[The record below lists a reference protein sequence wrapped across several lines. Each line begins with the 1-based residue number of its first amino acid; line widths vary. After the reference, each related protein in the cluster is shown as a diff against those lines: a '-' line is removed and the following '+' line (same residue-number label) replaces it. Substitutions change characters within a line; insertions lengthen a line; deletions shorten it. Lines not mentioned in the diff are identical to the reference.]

1 MTENGNEHS
10 DVQINIEPV
19 GPGPEVIDEVSQALA
34 EHPSVQEHL
43 SEIRSRLLSVEL
55 LDPVDAGT
63 ADGLE
68 PDRYLATYF
77 DYDNNQVKLVSGR
90 LDNIQASVEVSDSI
104 QQPLPTREEFEEAVE
119 ILRADPD
126 LGPAI
131 SEQKVEPQPSMP
143 PLLTEATR
151 QDGRIDRTL
160 SVLLL
165 SRSDEAP
172 NEIVGVNMIDRT
184 VLRFPEGAPSGAL
197 ASHVACGL
205 PWRPSD
211 QEPTPLGLPGQYWVI
226 INQADGSPLW
236 RFLVFRPSYSLGTN
250 GSGVTLREV
259 DYRGKRVLRRAHV
272 PILNVQYDGNACG
285 PFRDWLF
292 EESYIQA
299 NGIDVAPGIRQCPTP
314 AQTILESN
322 NDSGNFQGVAI
333 YRQGQEVVV
342 VSELEAGYYRY
353 VSQWRLHDDGT
364 IRPRFGFS
372 AVQHD
377 CVCHTHHHHVYW
389 RFDFDIVT
397 QGNNVVSEYN
407 STPITLSGN
416 WHINRWEVMRPRNQ
430 ALSRRWKIENSNT
443 GDAYT
448 LISGA
453 NDGEAD
459 AFGRGDVWILRS
471 YDTQEIDDGIS
482 AALSHAGQPQ
492 PNAPAEIGR
501 FINAESTY
509 NQNVVIWYA
518 AHFTH
523 DVHAEDGEIGHYV
536 GPELKPVQ
544 W

>member
-1 MTENGNEHS
+1 MTDNG

-34 EHPSVQEHL
+34 KHPSVQEHL
-43 SEIRSRLLSVEL
+43 AEIRSRLLSIEL
-55 LDPVDAGT
+55 LDPVGT
-63 ADGLE
+63 GRADGLE

-77 DYDNNQVKLVSGR
+77 DYTNNQVKRVTGR
-90 LDNIQASVEVSDSI
+90 LDDIQGSMEISHSI
-104 QQPLPTREEFEEAVE
+104 EQPLPTREEFEEAVE
-119 ILRADPD
+119 ILRADSD

-131 SEQKVEPQPSMP
+131 SERRVEPQPAMP

-151 QDGRIDRTL
+151 PDGRIDRTL

-165 SRSDEAP
+165 SRSNSQPEAR
-172 NEIVGVNMIDRT
+172 NETVGVNMIDRT

-197 ASHVACGL
+197 ASDVACGR
-205 PWRPSD
+205 PWRPPD
-211 QEPTPLGLPGQYWVI
+211 QVPTPRWLPGSYLVTI
-226 INQADGSPLW
+226 PQADGTPLW
-236 RFLVFRPSYSLGTN
+236 RFLVYRPSYSRGTN
-250 GSGVTLREV
+250 GSGVTLLEV

-272 PILNVQYDGNACG
+272 PILNVRYDGDACG
-285 PFRDWLF
+285 PFRDWLY

-299 NGIDVAPGIRQCPTP
+299 NGTVVAPGILLCPTP
-314 AQTILESN
+314 AQTIIESG
-322 NDSGNFQGVAI
+322 NDSGNFRGVAI

-342 VSELEAGYYRY
+342 VSELEAGFYRY

-372 AVQHD
+372 AVQND
-377 CVCHTHHHHVYW
+377 CVCNVHHHHVYW
-389 RFDFDIVT
+389 RFDFDIGT
-397 QGNNVVSEYN
+397 AANNVVSEYN
-407 STPITLSGN
+407 STPITTSGN
-416 WHINRWEVMRPRNQ
+416 WHVNRWEVMRPRNQ
-430 ALSRRWKIENSNT
+430 ALSRRWKIENST
-443 GDAYT
+443 THDAYT
-448 LISGA
+448 LIPGA
-453 NDGEAD
+453 DDGVAD

-482 AALSHAGQPQ
+482 AALSHANLPQ

-523 DVHAEDGEIGHYV
+523 AVHAEAGEIGHYV